1 MQQKEEMYQ
10 EGTTGGA
17 GSAQPSASENE
28 KSYGWA
34 KWVAFGIIISALV
47 VGLVLTFIK

>member
-1 MQQKEEMYQ
+1 MQQKEEMYK

-28 KSYGWA
+28 KSWLKY
-34 KWVAFGIIISALV
+34 VAFGAIFIALAVGII
-47 VGLVLTFIK
+47 LTIVK

>member
-17 GSAQPSASENE
+17 GSAHPSVSENE
-28 KSYGWA
+28 KSWLKYA
-34 KWVAFGIIISALV
+34 AFGAIFIALAVGII
-47 VGLVLTFIK
+47 LTILK